1 MKRSDLFIR
10 LTTGV
15 IFLAVACYIGVYLY
29 RAFVNTYSTTTAIS
43 YAVEETLSAQGYI
56 VRTETVLTEGGSSAL
71 PIVNEGEKVG
81 AGQAVAVEYLTTSAL
96 ETASEIRSLR
106 LKIAQLESLG
116 VSSDNASFNAVLE
129 LSSAVH
135 SHDLRR
141 LDEIE
146 LSIDAN
152 IFALE
157 TDLSSLQSRLNELE
171 GRSAGARIINS
182 EMSGT
187 FSHTVDGFEHISPD
201 MLFEMTPAELIEHFE
216 TPSYVHGTGK
226 LVTEFKWYYV
236 AIMGFEDA
244 SQLSTGQMKNVQFFG
259 AYNAEV
265 EMRIESIGRSEDGQ
279 VVVIFSSDR
288 GIHDVA
294 PVRALRADVVVN
306 VVTGIRVPKEAIHL
320 DDDGSTF
327 IFLQTSGYA
336 ERVDVEILNPPGE
349 IGDSYLVRD
358 GMETG
363 SPLRV
368 DSIIIVRANDLYHG
382 KVIS

>member
-29 RAFVNTYSTTTAIS
+29 RAFVNTYTTTTAIS
-43 YAVEETLSAQGYI
+43 YAVEETLTAQGYI
-56 VRTETVLTEGGSSAL
+56 VRTEVVLTEGGLTAL
-71 PIVNEGEKVG
+71 PIVGEGEKVG
-81 AGQAVAVEYLTTSAL
+81 AGQAIAVEYLSIDAL

-106 LKIAQLESLG
+106 MKIAQLDSFSG
-116 VSSDNASFNAVLE
+116 NNDDASFGAVLE

-135 SHDLRR
+135 NNDLRR

-146 LSIDAN
+146 LSIDTS
-152 IFALE
+152 IFSHE
-157 TDLSSLQSRLNELE
+157 TDLSSLQRRLEELE
-171 GRSAGARIINS
+171 GRSTGARIINS

-187 FSHTVDGFEHISPD
+187 FSHVVDGFEHITPE
-201 MLFEMTPAELIEHFE
+201 MLFEMTPEEFIAHFE
-216 TPSYVHGTGK
+216 TPSLERGNGK
-226 LVTEFKWYYV
+226 LITEFKWYYV
-236 AIMGFEDA
+236 AIMSLEDA
-244 SQLSTGQMKNVQFFG
+244 SQLATGQMKNVQFFG

-265 EMRIESIGRSEDGQ
+265 EMRVESIGRSEDGLC
-279 VVVIFSSDR
+279 VVVFSSDR
-288 GIHDVA
+288 GVHEIA
-294 PVRALRADVVVN
+294 PVRSLRADVVVN
-306 VVTGIRVPKEAIHL
+306 VISGIRVPKEAIHL
-320 DDDGSTF
+320 DDDGTTF
-327 IFLQTSGYA
+327 IYLQTSGYA
-336 ERVDVEILNPPGE
+336 ERVDVDILNPPGE

-382 KVIS
+382 KVVS